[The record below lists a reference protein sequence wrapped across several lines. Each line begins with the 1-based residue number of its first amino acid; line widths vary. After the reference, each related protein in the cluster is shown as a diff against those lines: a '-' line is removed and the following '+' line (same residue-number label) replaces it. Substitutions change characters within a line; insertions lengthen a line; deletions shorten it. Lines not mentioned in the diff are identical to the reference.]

1 MVVLSRSPADHLLRN
16 WPAANLNLFQG
27 SNGPVS
33 LPDRAPGEASQVASC
48 RTGRASGMFLII
60 ALAIF
65 MAMQGSTVANIDFI
79 TTSRGARSAAALI
92 MLGPDGLGR
101 RRHDGVPMT

>member
-1 MVVLSRSPADHLLRN
+1 
-16 WPAANLNLFQG
+16 
-27 SNGPVS
+27 
-33 LPDRAPGEASQVASC
+33 
-48 RTGRASGMFLII
+48 MFLII

-92 MLGPDGLGR
+92 MLA
-101 RRHDGVPMT
+101 PMGSVAAGTTASP